1 VDLSLDNRLTIIRKC
16 LIERDVIAI
25 AVRAEKLLM
34 DVNKPGELRDSFAW
48 A

>member
-1 VDLSLDNRLTIIRKC
+1 MPPRKY
-16 LIERDVIAI
+16 LKRVALF
-25 AVRAEKLLM
+25 AVSELPPELLM